1 MNKKVLAVAAAV
13 ALTMSSGAAVVSAAY
28 PETSISMTVHAAAG
42 GGSDSMARTI
52 AAIMQENLGVP
63 VVVDNVTGGT
73 GSVCWQKLINSK
85 ADGYTIS
92 TVASELTYVGALGY
106 ADIGPDDVDFLGLC
120 QSWSGSLVVP
130 ADAEWE
136 TMEDFVNY
144 CNENPG
150 TVNVGD
156 GGVGNI
162 WQMAAYSMEK
172 ETGISVNHVPFD
184 GANGELTALLGG
196 QCDAIVVGASEAK
209 SYIDSGDMKCLCV
222 FNDTASSAVP
232 DAPTAPECGYDN
244 LICNVWVG
252 IGCPKGLDDDVKATL
267 VEAVK
272 EAVESDEF
280 KAFTEERGTDL
291 HYMAPDEF
299 YEMAIADS
307 EKYAALVE
315 EFGLGQ

>member
-1 MNKKVLAVAAAV
+1 MNKRVLAVMAAA
-13 ALTMSSGAAVVSAAY
+13 AMTMGLGAAAGAAY
-28 PETSISMTVHAAAG
+28 PEDSISMFVHAAAG

-52 AAIMQENLGVP
+52 GAVMQESMGVP

-73 GSVCWQKLINSK
+73 GSVCWQKLIMSK
-85 ADGYTIS
+85 TDGYTIS

-106 ADIGPDDVDFLGLC
+106 AQIGPDDVDFLGLC

-130 ADAEWE
+130 ADSEWE
-136 TMEDFVNY
+136 TMADFVDY
-144 CNENPG
+144 CTANPE
-150 TVNVGD
+150 TVTVGD

-172 ETGISVNHVPFD
+172 ETGIKVNHVPFD

-196 QCDAIVVGASEAK
+196 QVDAIVVGASEAK
-209 SYIDSGDMKCLCV
+209 SYIESGDMKCLCV

-232 DAPTAPECGYDN
+232 DAPIAPDCGYEN

-252 IGCPKGLDDDVKATL
+252 IGCPKGLDEEVKAVL
-267 VEAVK
+267 VEEVK
-272 EAVESDEF
+272 KAVESDTF
-280 KAFTEERGTDL
+280 KKFTEERGTDL
-291 HYMAPDEF
+291 HYMAPEEF
-299 YEMAIADS
+299 YEMAKADS

-315 EFGLGQ
+315 EFGLAN

>member
-1 MNKKVLAVAAAV
+1 MKKLVLAATAATVLALGLGAAAL
-13 ALTMSSGAAVVSAAY
+13 ADYPDDAIYMS
-28 PETSISMTVHAAAG
+28 VHAAAG

-52 AAIMQENLGVP
+52 GAVMSEQLGVP
-63 VVVDNVTGGT
+63 VTVDNVTGGT
-73 GSVCWQKLINSK
+73 GSVCWQKLMMSK
-85 ADGYTIS
+85 PDGYTIS

-106 ADIGPDDVDFLGLC
+106 AAIGPDDVDFLGLC

-130 ADAEWE
+130 ASAEWE
-136 TMEDFVNY
+136 TFEDFINY
-144 CNENPG
+144 CKENEG
-150 TVNVGD
+150 TVSVGD

-172 ETGISVNHVPFD
+172 ETGIQVNHVPFD

-209 SYIDSGDMKCLCV
+209 SYIESGDMKCLCV
-222 FNDTASSAVP
+222 FNDQHSSAVP
-232 DAPTAPECGYDN
+232 DAPIAPECGYDN

-252 IGCPKGLDDDVKATL
+252 IGCPKGLDEDVKAVL
-267 VEAVK
+267 VDAVK
-272 EAVESDEF
+272 NAVESDSF

-291 HYMAPDEF
+291 HYMAPEEF
-299 YEMAIADS
+299 YEMAKADS
-307 EKYAALVE
+307 EKYAGLVE

>member
-1 MNKKVLAVAAAV
+1 MNKKLLAAAVAAAM
-13 ALTMSSGAAVVSAAY
+13 TMSLGAVASADY
-28 PETSISMTVHAAAG
+28 PDDSISMFVHAAAG

-52 AAIMQENLGVP
+52 GAVMQESMGVP

-73 GSVCWQKLINSK
+73 GSVCWQKLIMSK
-85 ADGYTIS
+85 PNGYTIS
-92 TVASELTYVGALGY
+92 TVASELTYVGSLGY
-106 ADIGPDDVDFLGLC
+106 AAIGPDDVDFLGLC

-136 TMEDFVNY
+136 TMADFVDY
-144 CNENPG
+144 CKENPG
-150 TVNVGD
+150 TVSVGD

-172 ETGISVNHVPFD
+172 ETGIEVNHVPFD
-184 GANGELTALLGG
+184 GANGELTALLGK

-209 SYIDSGDMKCLCV
+209 SYIESGDMKCLCV
-222 FNDTASSAVP
+222 FNDQASSAVP
-232 DAPTAPECGYDN
+232 DAPIAPECGYEN

-252 IGCPKGLDDDVKATL
+252 IGCPKGLDEDVKAVL
-267 VEAVK
+267 VDEVK
-272 EAVESDEF
+272 KAVESDQF

-299 YEMAIADS
+299 YAMAKADS

-315 EFGLGQ
+315 DFGLAQ

>member
-1 MNKKVLAVAAAV
+1 MNKKILAAAVAAAM
-13 ALTMSSGAAVVSAAY
+13 TMSLGAVVSADY
-28 PETSISMTVHAAAG
+28 PDDSISMFVHAAAG

-52 AAIMQENLGVP
+52 GAVMQESMGVP

-73 GSVCWQKLINSK
+73 GSVCWQKLIMSK
-85 ADGYTIS
+85 PNGYTIS
-92 TVASELTYVGALGY
+92 TVASELTYVGSLGY
-106 ADIGPDDVDFLGLC
+106 AAIGPDDVDFLGLC

-136 TMEDFVNY
+136 TMADFVDY
-144 CNENPG
+144 CKENPG
-150 TVNVGD
+150 TVSVGD

-172 ETGISVNHVPFD
+172 ETGIEVNHVPFD
-184 GANGELTALLGG
+184 GANGELTALLGN

-209 SYIDSGDMKCLCV
+209 SYIESGDMKCLCV
-222 FNDTASSAVP
+222 FNDQASSAVP
-232 DAPTAPECGYDN
+232 DAPIAPDCGYEN

-252 IGCPKGLDDDVKATL
+252 IGCPKGLDEDVKAVL
-267 VEAVK
+267 VEEVK
-272 EAVESDEF
+272 KAVESDQF

-299 YEMAIADS
+299 YEMAKADS

-315 EFGLGQ
+315 DFGLAQ